1 MYDPYKN
8 SKNFYQVTIKILE
21 AAYLLLVAVH
31 AQKKMFM
38 VSCAWAKTEDAG
50 PALHFFMY
58 WAAARPGLALSL
70 IHI

>member
-1 MYDPYKN
+1 M
-8 SKNFYQVTIKILE
+8 
-21 AAYLLLVAVH
+21 LLVAVH

-58 WAAARPGLALSL
+58 WAAARPGLAHLFLKSL
-70 IHI
+70 GPARPGPS